1 MKSIQITGRGR
12 YLPKTKID
20 NKYFKIVEFLEEA
33 TIYRDDDF
41 TLFTCNNKDDIYVG
55 NKDMQYNGECS

>member
-1 MKSIQITGRGR
+1 MCNRG
-12 YLPKTKID
+12 YCKTR
-20 NKYFKIVEFLEEA
+20 A

-41 TLFTCNNKDDIYVG
+41 TLFTCNSSNDIYVG